1 MWYYRLICTSIFAF
15 SHNMKNIKQIIVLL
29 SVLFLSA
36 CNGCNKTKSRE
47 KPDVSNLSV
56 DVKLE
61 RFDKD
66 LFALRDAGYE
76 DAAIGNMRAKYGSFY
91 DFYISQFVIGP
102 RPPGDTAHIEKEA
115 LQKFLTDAYINRIQ
129 QAINSHFSN
138 TKDVEQELTA
148 AFKYFKY
155 YFPEVQLPRVVT
167 INSGFSIGAF
177 TYEKNL
183 LGIGLDQYLGPG
195 FADYDSAGVY
205 DYLQHKMRREYIAR
219 NSVEVLYNYYF
230 GTEELS
236 HGKNLAEAMVEKGK
250 KMYFLSYVL
259 PDAPDSLIVGF
270 TEKQTHWCEQNE
282 IEMWRFL
289 NDKDLLYK
297 DNYMDQKRYLDEG
310 PGITGMPPEA
320 PGNLGSWIGLQIVR
334 KFMKENGGKISL
346 HDLIVKY
353 DGKAILAK
361 AKYRPSKSVF

>member
-1 MWYYRLICTSIFAF
+1 
-15 SHNMKNIKQIIVLL
+15 MKNIKHFVLAL
-29 SVLFLSA
+29 SVLLLA
-36 CNGCNKTKSRE
+36 GCNGCNKTKSRE
-47 KPDVSNLSV
+47 KPDVSNIKIEVQLQ
-56 DVKLE
+56 

-66 LFALRDAGYE
+66 LFALRESNFDENSISAL
-76 DAAIGNMRAKYGSFY
+76 RSKYGTFY

-102 RPPGDTAHIEKEA
+102 RPAGDTANIDKEA
-115 LQKFLTDAYINRIQ
+115 LQKYLSDAYVNRIQ
-129 QAINSHFSN
+129 KAINAHFDN
-138 TKDVEQELTA
+138 AKDVEQELTQSM
-148 AFKYFKY
+148 KYFKY

-177 TYEKNL
+177 TYEKEL

-219 NSVEVLYNYYF
+219 NSMEVLYNYHF
-230 GTEELS
+230 GNEELS
-236 HGKNLAEAMVEKGK
+236 HGKTLAEAMVEKGK
-250 KMYFLSYVL
+250 KIYFLSYL
-259 PDAPDSLIVGF
+259 FPDAPDSLLVGF
-270 TEKQTHWCEQNE
+270 TEKQTLWCQDNE
-282 IEMWRFL
+282 IEIWRFL

-320 PGNLGSWIGLQIVR
+320 PGNLGTWIGLQIVR
-334 KFMKENGGKISL
+334 KFMKDNGGKISL
-346 HDLIVKY
+346 QNLILKY
-353 DGKAILAK
+353 DSKTILER